1 MPENYDRHTSR
12 PMTYDEMIAHPLVR
26 VAGSG
31 SWLDSA
37 R

>member
-1 MPENYDRHTSR
+1 MYEYTRTDNR
-12 PMTYDEMIAHPLVR
+12 PMTVDEMIAHPLVR